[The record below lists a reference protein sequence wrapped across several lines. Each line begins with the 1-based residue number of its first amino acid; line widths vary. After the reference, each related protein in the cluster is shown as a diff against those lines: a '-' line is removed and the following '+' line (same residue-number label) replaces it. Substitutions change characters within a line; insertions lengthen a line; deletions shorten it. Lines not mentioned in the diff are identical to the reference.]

1 MTKLLCTLLFICS
14 GISFGDTQQEEINC
28 LAQTI
33 YFEARSEPVEG
44 QYAVGLVALNRVQ
57 SPQFPITLCGV
68 TQQAWRDEKGQ
79 PIKYKCQFSF
89 YCDGEPEHVKDGKAW
104 ILAWTLAEGLVR
116 HTPFTDITNGALY
129 YHADYVSPYWAIAQT
144 QTVQIEKHIFY
155 K

>member
-14 GISFGDTQQEEINC
+14 GMSFGDTQQKEINC

-57 SPQFPITLCGV
+57 SPQFPNTLCGV

-89 YCDGEPEHVKDGKAW
+89 YCDGEPEHVKNEKAW

-116 HTPFTDITNGALY
+116 HRPFRDITNGALY
-129 YHADYVSPYWAIAQT
+129 YHADYVSLYWAIAQT
-144 QTVQIEKHIFY
+144 QTVQIDTHIFY

>member
-1 MTKLLCTLLFICS
+1 MIKLLCTLLFICS
-14 GISFGDTQQEEINC
+14 NMSFGDTQQEEINC

-57 SPQFPITLCGV
+57 SPQFPNTLCGV
-68 TQQAWRDEKGQ
+68 TQQAWRDEEGQ

-89 YCDGEPEHVKDGKAW
+89 YCDGEPEHIAEEKSW

-116 HTPFTDITNGALY
+116 HRPFRDITNGALY

-144 QTVQIEKHIFY
+144 QTVQIVKHIFY